1 MIVTK
6 SEKSLN
12 KHLRAS
18 NWHKLG
24 MSNIFGLKWKLHI
37 LFKYN
42 FAHSKR
48 WEELVSCN
56 LHSVCFQIKKLI
68 YFLLEFSA
76 PFTVRT
82 ITKME
87 LLPPCTLPHFFVKQ
101 LSICLFFAHAPPCE
115 VFWCKDKG
123 VKVGNFTLFTKSL
136 YPHHTISRI
145 QF

>member
-1 MIVTK
+1 MTVPLWQFWATLWQNW
-6 SEKSLN
+6 SEATFLG
-12 KHLRAS
+12 R
-18 NWHKLG
+18 NWKLCILF
-24 MSNIFGLKWKLHI
+24 SITLHI
-37 LFKYN
+37 LKDER
-42 FAHSKR
+42 S
-48 WEELVSCN
+48 WETCLSCN
-56 LHSVCFQIKKLI
+56 PYSVVCFQIKKLI